1 MGTVRRFTDRQK
13 ARGALRRRMGDPQTR
28 TVAILGSCLLLAGIA
43 FYALVRPP
51 ATSAIGSPVATVQ
64 TNWGPLSDE
73 DRQLLAKVKQAGLW
87 EMPTGQQ
94 AQTKAARQSIK
105 DVGRKLNAEHMLLD
119 QDVVSV
125 ADKLGVTLP
134 TNPNPQQ
141 QGFMNELAGLSG
153 EAYDRD
159 FVLRLRTAH
168 GKVFSVIATVRS
180 DTGNSLI
187 REFASRAM
195 VFVQR
200 HMGYLESTGLV
211 DYTQR
216 LPPS

>member
-1 MGTVRRFTDRQK
+1 VRQRF
-13 ARGALRRRMGDPQTR
+13 GDPQTR
-28 TVAILGSCLLLAGIA
+28 TVAILASCLLLAGIA

-51 ATSAIGSPVATVQ
+51 ATSAIGSAAAATVQ

-87 EMPTGQQ
+87 EMPTGEQ
-94 AQTKAARQSIK
+94 AQTKASRQSIK
-105 DVGRKLNAEHMLLD
+105 DVGRKINAEHMLLD
-119 QDVVSV
+119 QDVTRV
-125 ADKLGVTLP
+125 ADQLGVTLP

-141 QGFMNELAGLSG
+141 QGWMNELAGLAG
-153 EAYDRD
+153 DAYDKD
-159 FVLRLRTAH
+159 FVLRLRMAH

-187 REFASRAM
+187 RDFASRAM

-216 LPPS
+216 LP